1 MRYGSICIIPSLNST
16 GDQGRGEEKNLV
28 KIQSI
33 SASAQEFTGLCGND
47 LRLRRLKLD
56 MIGRL
61 GRF

>member
-1 MRYGSICIIPSLNST
+1 
-16 GDQGRGEEKNLV
+16 V

-61 GRF
+61 GRFWNSVIWLATLERVEK